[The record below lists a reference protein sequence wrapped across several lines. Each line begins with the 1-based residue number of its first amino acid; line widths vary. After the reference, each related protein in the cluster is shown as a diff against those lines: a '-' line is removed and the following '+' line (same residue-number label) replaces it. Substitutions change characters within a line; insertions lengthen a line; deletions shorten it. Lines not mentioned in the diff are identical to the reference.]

1 MRVPYV
7 ATSLIEKTRKKPL
20 VSRQSHQDGG
30 TVIEI
35 SVLFPIVKGLKL
47 RRNLCPVFAK
57 NGSGKLPWKQNEL
70 QIQSFRPLDLWF
82 FRSIG
87 ER

>member
-1 MRVPYV
+1 
-7 ATSLIEKTRKKPL
+7 
-20 VSRQSHQDGG
+20 
-30 TVIEI
+30 
-35 SVLFPIVKGLKL
+35 VKGLKL

-57 NGSGKLPWKQNEL
+57 NGSGKLPWTQNEL

-82 FRSIG
+82 FRSFG